1 MTYLS
6 HTNAPGV
13 LAYSKLETGF
23 GMIQELSITGC
34 VGSTSPERHKR
45 NEQ

>member
-13 LAYSKLETGF
+13 LAYSKLETSF
-23 GMIQELSITGC
+23 GMMVALCITGG
-34 VGSTSPERHKR
+34 VGQKTTGENNLS
-45 NEQ
+45 